1 MMTLVGASAGRRV
14 FVGFNDIAIEG
25 EYVWVDGVMFTNTTA
40 NLWSPGEPSVDP
52 INRQMADCG
61 TLYRQTGNWL
71 KIFATIPED
80 MFVRSERVG
89 FCDM

>member
-52 INRQMADCG
+52 INTQMADCG
-61 TLYRQTGNWL
+61 TALSSNGQL
-71 KIFATIPED
+71 AED
-80 MFVRSERVG
+80 NCDDTRGYVCQIREGG
-89 FCDM
+89 FL